1 MPFGVQPIQVVLVA
15 TLLAAAAYAWAIH
28 GRGRWRRLLTDRFV
42 VGVPWGTL
50 VSIAGVVAF
59 YLFAQGGLDHWNDPV
74 VVAFRSW
81 SYTYLPGMLTSGFAH
96 ASPGHLLGN
105 LIGTVVLAPIVE
117 YAWGHYPPTDEET
130 TRSPG
135 LLAGFTHT
143 PPANFEDSEGPDS
156 EADDTATSLRAVD
169 RTPGSGLLSRPL
181 VRALVVFPLVVA
193 AVSLV
198 TSVLALGWSLGF
210 SGTVFA
216 FGGFAVVVLP
226 LTAAVSMFAISGLG
240 ITYRAL
246 TEPVLRVTVDGGSPG
261 PPGWAAVNVQA
272 HLLGFL
278 IGVAL
283 GVALLWARNR
293 RPPAGRLFL
302 AVLVF
307 VLVRNLWVLP
317 WSEGD
322 EYLQYRGIGLVFVL
336 VVTMFVTAVA
346 LADDQPLVD
355 PESWLVGYGPL
366 LNRLWLLV
374 LGVAVVAGAV
384 AFDLGPV
391 EIAIAGVFALMLA
404 LQSLPS
410 AAPDAVYESPV
421 TKRTALFLGLVMVIG
436 AVAVP
441 SAAGNWPGMDKD
453 PVPEGAIEV
462 ADYSVVYA
470 EDADHGRIDS
480 TDSGVVVVSERRDI
494 WTTDV
499 SQRQL
504 ENSGEVT
511 VVLGGVGWYE
521 TVTANRT
528 GWRVVGNDSVY
539 AVDLEHD
546 GTRTRSFTSN
556 ASRADPQIS
565 HHTVA
570 LVPTSDGFDVRV
582 ARNGTVVGDAPV
594 PARNESVTLG
604 PLELVAEHEDGSL
617 SLFATDGGTRVEVA
631 SREG

>member
-1 MPFGVQPIQVVLVA
+1 MPFGVEPIQVVLVA
-15 TLLAAAAYAWAIH
+15 TLLAAGAYAWAIH
-28 GRGRWRRLLTDRFV
+28 GRGRWRQLLTARFCY
-42 VGVPWGTL
+42 GVPWGTL
-50 VSIAGVVAF
+50 VSVAGVVAF

-96 ASPGHLLGN
+96 ASPDHLIGN
-105 LIGTVVLAPIVE
+105 LVGTVVLAPIVE
-117 YAWGHYPPTDEET
+117 YAWGHYPPADEQT
-130 TRSPG
+130 GPG
-135 LLAGFTHT
+135 LLAGFAHT
-143 PPANFEDSEGPDS
+143 PPANFGEQADT
-156 EADDTATSLRAVD
+156 DDTATSLRPTD
-169 RTPGSGLLSRPL
+169 RDPDGGVLSRPW
-181 VRALVVFPLVVA
+181 VRALVVFPLAVA

-198 TSVLALGWSLGF
+198 TSVFALGWSLGF

-226 LTAAVSMFAISGLG
+226 LTAAVSMFAISGVG

-246 TEPVLRVTVDGGSPG
+246 TEPVLRVSVDGGSPG

-283 GVALLWARNR
+283 GIALLWARNR

-322 EYLQYRGIGLVFVL
+322 TYLQYRGIGLVFVL

-346 LADDQPLVD
+346 LADDRPLVD
-355 PESWLVGYGPL
+355 PESSLVGYGPL
-366 LNRLWLLV
+366 LNRLWVLV
-374 LGVAVVAGAV
+374 LGGVVVAGAV
-384 AFDLGPV
+384 ALDLGAF
-391 EIAIAGVFALMLA
+391 ELAIVGGPALLLA
-404 LQSLPS
+404 LQSIPS
-410 AAPDAVYESPV
+410 AAPDTVYESPV

-441 SAAGNWPGMDKD
+441 SAAGNLPGMDDD

-480 TDSGVVVVSERRDI
+480 TDSGVIVVSERRDI
-494 WTTDV
+494 WSTDV
-499 SQRQL
+499 SQREL
-504 ENSGEVT
+504 ERSGEAT

-521 TVTANRT
+521 TVTAERT
-528 GWRVVGNDSVY
+528 GWTVVGNDSVY
-539 AVDLEHD
+539 AVALEHE
-546 GTRTRSFTSN
+546 GARTRSFVSGPSQATPRVSN
-556 ASRADPQIS
+556 
-565 HHTVA
+565 HTVA
-570 LVPTSDGFDVRV
+570 LAPAEDGFAVRV
-582 ARNGTVVGDAPV
+582 LRNGTTIDQAPV
-594 PARNESVTLG
+594 PAGNESVTLG
-604 PLELVAEHEDGSL
+604 PLDIVAEYDDGSL
-617 SLFATDGGTRVEVA
+617 SLFATEDGTRVEVA
-631 SREG
+631 SKEG